1 MIPDEIALSYF
12 NNGFNCAESVLMAVG
27 EELRLDGF
35 QAQRLA
41 TGFGAG
47 IARQGYICGCLSGA
61 TMAVG
66 LAVGRVEGSDEASK
80 ELVYEIV
87 GKVFDRFSERLH
99 TVDCRQLTG
108 IDFRANRA
116 SPDELLKV
124 HNDICCPL
132 VSFVTLLT
140 IAELKARGLPN
151 RLLDTT

>member
-1 MIPDEIALSYF
+1 MKPDEIALLYF

-47 IARQGYICGCLSGA
+47 VARQGYICGCLTGA

-87 GKVFDRFSERLH
+87 GRIFAEFSKRLH
-99 TVDCRQLTG
+99 VIDCRQLTG
-108 IDFRANRA
+108 LDFNASDA
-116 SPDELLKV
+116 SPDELQKV
-124 HNDICCPL
+124 QRDVCGPL
-132 VSFVTLLT
+132 VSFVTHLT

-151 RLLDTT
+151 RLPDTT

>member
-1 MIPDEIALSYF
+1 
-12 NNGFNCAESVLMAVG
+12 MAVR
-27 EELRLDGF
+27 EELRLDGL
-35 QAQRLA
+35 QPQRLA

-87 GKVFDRFSERLH
+87 GRIFAEFSKRLL
-99 TVDCRQLTG
+99 VIDCRQLTG
-108 IDFRANRA
+108 LDFNASHV
-116 SPDELLKV
+116 SPDELQKV
-124 HNDICCPL
+124 QRDVCDPL

-151 RLLDTT
+151 RLPDTT